1 MSLEDIS
8 SDARD
13 QLAAL
18 SQRLSE
24 DPSTRKEFL
33 RLTKRVNPNLPI
45 PELDIE
51 DRAMSMMSQADKRVQ
66 QMESKWAERDAIDRL
81 KERRSNLLKNGF
93 VKSEAEINEVERV
106 MLDKG
111 IMNHESA
118 AEYNNWM
125 KQAATPTPNGYNP
138 NPLKQFNM
146 DAFRKDP
153 VRAAREAAAEAMNEI
168 RRPNRPIGL

>member
-1 MSLEDIS
+1 MSLEDMS
-8 SDARD
+8 FDARD

-51 DRAMSMMSQADKRVQ
+51 DRAMSLMSQADKRVE

-81 KERRSNLLKNGF
+81 KERRSNLLKSGL
-93 VKSEAEINEVERV
+93 VKSESEINEVERV

-111 IMNHESA
+111 ITNHESA
-118 AEYNNWM
+118 AE
-125 KQAATPTPNGYNP
+125 
-138 NPLKQFNM
+138 
-146 DAFRKDP
+146 
-153 VRAAREAAAEAMNEI
+153 
-168 RRPNRPIGL
+168 